1 MWGDKIK
8 DTLTTFRGNEALLAL
23 SAFLPY
29 VNKSGGSSAHILDA
43 VDIAADAGHPAQ
55 LLSRI
60 ATQRAWDHTGDSG
73 SRSVVA
79 PEVRLALEMSLHE
92 ADERAA
98 MEGALGALEG
108 RWREAEE
115 IAAISDNMFLSP
127 GITNA
132 IRRMRG
138 E

>member
-1 MWGDKIK
+1 MGAVPAGVAAK
-8 DTLTTFRGNEALLAL
+8 DPCSPTAFFVTQRLAPMRVL
-23 SAFLPY
+23 RNFPS
-29 VNKSGGSSAHILDA
+29 DA
-43 VDIAADAGHPAQ
+43 VLRSMRHADDCGRSA
-55 LLSRI
+55 
-60 ATQRAWDHTGDSG
+60 DSANG
-73 SRSVVA
+73 GTSPA
-79 PEVRLALEMSLHE
+79 PE
-92 ADERAA
+92 D
-98 MEGALGALEG
+98 